1 MGDRPPDPPD
11 PNPANPGIQR
21 TFFSSTAAGEFFDN
35 LQVVLDRQHD
45 NLQVVLD
52 RQHAQTLAAQEALVG
67 RMTDS
72 FTGVLERILGV
83 LQGPPPQSPVS
94 NPASQLEA
102 SSVQRRSPPPHPITS
117 NERPSEE
124 PPVTA
129 YRSLYRDPPPVHDPP
144 PAREPPFPA
153 PPVRE
158 QTAFTFATAE
168 TAGSAYGGGISGIK
182 VPEFN
187 GDDGENVVACVRRIA
202 SGKFGEFGEFGS
214 ILRKFG

>member
-1 MGDRPPDPPD
+1 MGDRPPDLPD
-11 PNPANPGIQR
+11 PNAPANPGTQR
-21 TFFSSTAAGEFFDN
+21 TFFSSTAAGEFF
-35 LQVVLDRQHD
+35 D

-72 FTGVLERILGV
+72 FTGILDR
-83 LQGPPPQSPVS
+83 LLGPAPVPQRPAPQSPAS
-94 NPASQLEA
+94 NPASQAA
-102 SSVQRRSPPPHPITS
+102 SSQRQSSPPHPITS

-129 YRSLYRDPPPVHDPP
+129 YRSPSRDPPPVRDPP

-168 TAGSAYGGGISGIK
+168 TAGSAYGGGIS
-182 VPEFN
+182 
-187 GDDGENVVACVRRIA
+187 
-202 SGKFGEFGEFGS
+202 
-214 ILRKFG
+214 